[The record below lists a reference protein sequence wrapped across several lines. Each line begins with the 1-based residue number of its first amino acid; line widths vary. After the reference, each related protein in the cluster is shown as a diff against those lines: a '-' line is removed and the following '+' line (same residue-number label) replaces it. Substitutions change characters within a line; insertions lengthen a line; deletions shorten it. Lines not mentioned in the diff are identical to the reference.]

1 MGLSGH
7 AGAADRAVRTL
18 LDGDRRF
25 LVDEEGVWTLADPF
39 DPGAPALASLRY
51 AVVDVETS
59 GGLRWRH
66 HGIVEIAIVEIADG
80 AISTCWHTLLD
91 PGRPVPPFVTELT
104 GISNDMVGGAP
115 PFENVAAEVLARLEG
130 RVFVAHNVGFDWG
143 FVRSHLQRTLGS
155 SPDVPRLCTVHLAR
169 RLVPRLR
176 RRNLDALADHF
187 GIPVHPRHRAFGD
200 ALATARVLLRLL
212 DEAGRQGFADLP
224 ALQAAM
230 RRPQS
235 RPSASRR
242 S

>member
-1 MGLSGH
+1 MGLTGH
-7 AGAADRAVRTL
+7 AATAAAAVRTL

-25 LVDEEGVWTLADPF
+25 RVDEEGVWTLADGF
-39 DPGAPALASLRY
+39 DSGAPALRSLRY
-51 AVVDVETS
+51 AVVDVETT
-59 GGLRWRH
+59 GGLRWRQ
-66 HGIVEIAIVEIADG
+66 HGIVEIAIVEITDG
-80 AISTCWHTLLD
+80 VISTCWHTLLD

-104 GISNDMVGGAP
+104 GITHDMVAGAP
-115 PFENVAAEVLARLEG
+115 SFEHVAAEVFARLED

-143 FVRSHLQRTLGS
+143 FVRSHLQRTLGWTLE
-155 SPDVPRLCTVHLAR
+155 VPRLCTVHLAR

-176 RRNLDALADHF
+176 RRNLDALADHY